1 MFLICHYL
9 AHLSAEVERFLIV
22 VLAVIEGCRLCT
34 AFDCLRYFSFICVIL
49 VCLDIKIAGF
59 RIVFV
64 LKATLCLLLEFV
76 RIVLCLKGNT
86 KTDNEGDNKVVNSH
100 NLNFNVR
107 QIYVFLCNRE
117 YENVRFLSQEPRVLE
132 FSRLL
137 FVRRSGRISRFRQ
150 EIIIKMTIWER

>member
-76 RIVLCLKGNT
+76 QTAT
-86 KTDNEGDNKVVNSH
+86 KNDAVVKLIKEEFKNIEV
-100 NLNFNVR
+100 VR
-107 QIYVFLCNRE
+107 GGSVGIE
-117 YENVRFLSQEPRVLE
+117 S
-132 FSRLL
+132 
-137 FVRRSGRISRFRQ
+137 IS
-150 EIIIKMTIWER
+150 MMER

>member
-22 VLAVIEGCRLCT
+22 VLAVIEGAGIDATFHC
-34 AFDCLRYFSFICVIL
+34 L

-76 RIVLCLKGNT
+76 CIVLCLKGNT

-137 FVRRSGRISRFRQ
+137 FVRRSGSISRFRQ